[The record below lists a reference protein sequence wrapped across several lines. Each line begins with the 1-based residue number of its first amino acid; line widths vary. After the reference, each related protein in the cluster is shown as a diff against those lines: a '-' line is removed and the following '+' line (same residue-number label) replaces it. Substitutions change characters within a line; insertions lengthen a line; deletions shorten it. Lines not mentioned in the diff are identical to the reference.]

1 MSDTIFDK
9 IVAGEMQADIVYED
23 EHVVAFRDIN
33 PQAPTHVLV
42 IPRRRMTSIADAAE
56 NEDLQELGAF
66 MRGIA
71 RTARALKLEAGGYR
85 VVFNTGADA
94 LQTVAYVHAHILG
107 GRRLGWPPG

>member
-9 IVAGEMQADIVYED
+9 IVNGEMKADFVYED

-33 PQAPTHVLV
+33 PQAPVHVLV
-42 IPRRRMTSIADAAE
+42 VPRRRMESIADAADS
-56 NEDLQELGAF
+56 EDLPDLGAF

-71 RTARALKLEAGGYR
+71 RTARELNLHEKGYR
-85 VVFNTGADA
+85 VVLNTGADA

-107 GRRLGWPPG
+107 GRKMGWPPG